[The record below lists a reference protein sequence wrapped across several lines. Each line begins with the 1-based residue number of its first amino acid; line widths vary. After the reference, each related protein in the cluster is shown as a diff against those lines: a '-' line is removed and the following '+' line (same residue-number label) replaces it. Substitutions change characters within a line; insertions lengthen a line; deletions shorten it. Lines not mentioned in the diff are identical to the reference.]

1 VAEKVVTERKPGREV
16 RDGGPVGGREVNGNA
31 HVTEVRDVAV
41 YDHLEPRRI
50 DTVRDRIRWGPILAG
65 LVTAL
70 STLVVLSVLGLAV
83 GLTAYE
89 PGDRLQDFGIGAGIW
104 GAVSTILAFLLGGW
118 LAAYTSV
125 VRGRGN
131 GLLNGAMVWA
141 VSIPLI
147 LYLLGAGVGTMLNVG
162 TGVATAAAPVIAEQ
176 ATPAGAD
183 ATAATAQAEAQQQ
196 VTPQTVAA
204 ATDDASQAAWG
215 TLIALLL
222 GLIAAAAGG
231 LLGARTEPEPVQRV
245 A

>member
-1 VAEKVVTERKPGREV
+1 VAEKVVTERKPVREV
-16 RDGGPVGGREVNGNA
+16 RDGGPVSGREVNGNA
-31 HVTEVRDVAV
+31 HVSEVRDVAV

-50 DTVRDRIRWGPILAG
+50 DTVRDRIRWGPIVAG

-89 PGDRLQDFGIGAGIW
+89 PGDRLQDFGMGAGIW

-118 LAAYTSV
+118 LAAYSSV

-162 TGVATAAAPVIAEQ
+162 TGMATAAAPVIADTV
-176 ATPAGAD
+176 TPAGAD
-183 ATAATAQAEAQQQ
+183 ATAAAAQAEAQQI
-196 VTPQTVAA
+196 TPQTVAA

-222 GLIAAAAGG
+222 GLIAAAVGG
-231 LLGARTEPEPVQRV
+231 LLGARTDPEPVQRV